1 MIESA
6 EGLQQLQEDFA
17 QAGIA
22 TDSPGFYEDF
32 QFIRRENKDPTYLDN
47 YARFVQWQPYKSSY
61 LEKAEE
67 VIHIVVA
74 EMQLALQFGA
84 TQAAYDETPL
94 VISRILE
101 REGIWNFV
109 VHGAMSVVFPAGLG
123 FEPYS
128 FWEFDADTGS
138 KKPTGY
144 TWLYAPP
151 FDMIDLSIQTQDFPH
166 PVGHLLPRVVL
177 EKDTEVTAGEPTE
190 LMSPAAIAETQK
202 AGLSLEEGLDR
213 FAPGFR
219 DRFAPDFPAHAFRK
233 IDTDTSFKFIPTRVI
248 TTEESLEQFKN
259 FVSKGRKAMQ
269 VYEQEI
275 RPRLKALKD

>member
-47 YARFVQWQPYKSSY
+47 YARFVQWQPYRSAY
-61 LEKAEE
+61 LEHAEE
-67 VIHIVVA
+67 VLHIVVA
-74 EMQLALQFGA
+74 EMQLALQFGV
-84 TQAAYDETPL
+84 TQAAYDEAPL

-101 REGIWNFV
+101 REGIWSFV
-109 VHGAMSVVFPAGLG
+109 VHGAFSVVFPAGLG
-123 FEPYS
+123 FEPHS
-128 FWEFDADTGS
+128 FWAIDADTGS
-138 KKPTGY
+138 KKPSGY
-144 TWLYAPP
+144 TWLFAPP
-151 FDMIDLSIQTQDFPH
+151 FDVIDLSIQTQDFPR
-166 PVGHLLPRVVL
+166 PCGHLLPKIIM
-177 EKDTEVTAGEPTE
+177 EKNTETTVGDPTE
-190 LMSPAAIAETQK
+190 ILSPAAIDEMQK
-202 AGLSLEEGLDR
+202 AGLPLEEGLDR

-219 DRFAPDFPAHAFRK
+219 DRFAPDFPAHAFTR
-233 IDTDTSFKFIPTRVI
+233 DDVQFKFIPTKIV
-248 TTEESLEQFKN
+248 TTEDSLEQFKG